1 MPSTADY
8 ETWSA
13 AYLLS
18 EHHNG
23 IIIVIYF
30 IRASVSG
37 KEQLIFSQADRAAF
51 GGKVTAKANGLL
63 AKAGK
68 TAELTLS
75 PTTGDFQGGLLI
87 CDGDVEVNCTF
98 ETLVR
103 MVRNEVV
110 GDVTK
115 ALFA

>member
-1 MPSTADY
+1 MRTILVAIGAHY
-8 ETWSA
+8 VHINLA
-13 AYLLS
+13 VYAL
-18 EHHNG
+18 
-23 IIIVIYF
+23 
-30 IRASVSG
+30 
-37 KEQLIFSQADRAAF
+37 
-51 GGKVTAKANGLL
+51 KAC
-63 AKAGK
+63 
-68 TAELTLS
+68 
-75 PTTGDFQGGLLI
+75 